1 MRRELRPT
9 NEHVRCE
16 VCGRTILRGER
27 FELYVRDPLR
37 GGPEE
42 AVCELCGDRARAHGW
57 VRAEQMTEFPP
68 PTTARGSARRHRL
81 TAIWRRLRRRR
92 DNTGAG
98 EAAPIEAQSA
108 PAGDV
113 RGARHAQASD
123 APVRTDEVVAGADD
137 QHASER
143 GENGVRARG
152 DQTAPEARHVRAV
165 PSGTAA
171 RVERALE
178 LFATTDHCQ
187 TMLGIARALG
197 PAQIAAVPVAGAAAL
212 VDVVVGW
219 ELSWYRFRVD
229 LGDEADPV
237 ALVDKGDELTELPA
251 ELRAW
256 NALLD
261 TAGHLVRTA

>member
-9 NEHVRCE
+9 NDHVRCE

-27 FELYVRDPLR
+27 FELFVRDPLR

-57 VRAEQMTEFPP
+57 VRADEVTELPLP
-68 PTTARGSARRHRL
+68 AAGRGPGRRQRL
-81 TAIWRRLRRRR
+81 AALWRRLWRRGA
-92 DNTGAG
+92 DVSAG
-98 EAAPIEAQSA
+98 EGTLVETQPA
-108 PAGDV
+108 PAADV
-113 RGARHAQASD
+113 RGTRRAQASD
-123 APVRTDEVVAGADD
+123 APARTDEVVSGADD
-137 QHASER
+137 LHASAR

-152 DQTAPEARHVRAV
+152 DQGAAEVRHVRAV

-212 VDVVVGW
+212 VDLVVGW

-237 ALVDKGDELTELPA
+237 ALVDKGDELAELPA